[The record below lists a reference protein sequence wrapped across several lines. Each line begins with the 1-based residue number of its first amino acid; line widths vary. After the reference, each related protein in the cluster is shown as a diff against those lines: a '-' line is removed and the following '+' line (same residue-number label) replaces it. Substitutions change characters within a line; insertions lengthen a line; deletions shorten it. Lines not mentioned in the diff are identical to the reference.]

1 MLLEA
6 QTLDKSSQ
14 GEYIWINSQQWEDEI
29 VAADGSLW
37 QGQMNA
43 ESWRPEDF
51 FFIAQGLHLKPDLTL
66 YSSTIYTRKDIL
78 HPDKWRGAGDDL

>member
-6 QTLDKSSQ
+6 QTPDRGRQ
-14 GEYIWINSQQWEDEI
+14 REYIWINSQQWEDEI

-43 ESWRPEDF
+43 QSWRPEV

-78 HPDKWRGAGDDL
+78 DPDKWRGTGDDL